1 MQQNKIIFSP
11 KIAHLEFLFSEF
23 RISKRTFRISK
34 FLFGN
39 IPYCLISAALY
50 MGVGVKYEPL
60 WDLQNL

>member
-11 KIAHLEFLFSEF
+11 KVAHLEFLFSEF

-39 IPYCLISAALY
+39 IPYCLISAELY
-50 MGVGVKYEPL
+50 MGVGVKYDPL

>member
-23 RISKRTFRISK
+23 RIFKRTFRISK

-50 MGVGVKYEPL
+50 IGVGVKYDPL